1 MVRNYLSK
9 TKVED
14 YSLLVPDDD
23 SERTQGMPM
32 PLQGD
37 LAIEDGLVPDDPIE
51 GNMDF
56 FPMQHVDVADS

>member
-37 LAIEDGLVPDDPIE
+37 HAIEDGLVPDDPIE

-56 FPMQHVDVADS
+56 FL